1 MAPSSSEIEQIWKNI
16 ERYDSAEQRK
26 LLKWQLQAREPIHS
40 FAEIKRGDHLVKKDK
55 LLGLVEY
62 EHHFLC
68 IENDEGKPKII
79 HYYNTSENAI
89 KQMFPT
95 CLNLGSAIEQLG
107 EVQEMFLSDYIKE
120 EDLQAEGNEVARV
133 VWPEELR
140 RYSVDEVIK
149 KAVKRKGEKWYNLK
163 ENNCETFAMSCL
175 CGLAVSTQVTR
186 AVQFACEMGSAMIKG
201 TRQAIQQALKAG
213 VDFAKCRIDVL
224 EKLFLRVAP
233 ENVAENVLPQGT
245 GLAVGALVSILAEIY
260 TAYWNISD
268 AREKWGKGEVITN
281 RKKFI
286 KAVIDS
292 VVSVPFH
299 ATGNIGGMFCGQIAI
314 PIPVFG
320 GVAGAVIGFLFGLG
334 AAKLLTE
341 FDFTEWLAECID
353 AYVPHKKHVE

>member
-16 ERYDSAEQRK
+16 ERYDSAKRREV
-26 LLKWQLQAREPIHS
+26 LEWQLQAREPIHS
-40 FAEIKRGDHLVKKDK
+40 FAELKRGDHLVKKDK
-55 LLGLVEY
+55 FLGLVEY

-68 IENDEGKPKII
+68 IKNDEGKPKII

-95 CLNLGSAIEQLG
+95 CLNLGSVIEQLG

-149 KAVKRKGEKWYNLK
+149 KAVRRKGEKWYNLK

-186 AVQFACEMGSAMIKG
+186 FVQIACEIGSAVIKG
-201 TRQAIQQALKAG
+201 IRQAIQQALKAG

-224 EKLFLRVAP
+224 DKMCLRLAP
-233 ENVAENVLPQGT
+233 ENVAENVLP
-245 GLAVGALVSILAEIY
+245 LAVGAVVSILAEIY

-268 AREKWGKGEVITN
+268 AKEKWDKGEVITN
-281 RKKFI
+281 RKEFI

-292 VVSVPFH
+292 VVSAPFH
-299 ATGNIGGMFCGQIAI
+299 AAGNIGGMFCGQILI
-314 PIPVFG
+314 PIPVLGGFFG
-320 GVAGAVIGFLFGLG
+320 ALIGFFGGLG
-334 AAKLLTE
+334 AAKFLTE